1 MHLILPK
8 ISTESDFL
16 WWKEH
21 KGSPKRV
28 GKKIW
33 FGTFNCIYNSWINIY
48 LSRCKCLFNDIFVK
62 FQGLETVKIW
72 LLRSRDNSKQ
82 DGKSLCCKLVIHLF
96 ENTTPYCHVDLNL
109 HLDLDPCVPLSLPIN
124 KLEMSLCVRKE
135 FPFCVTS
142 SSKAHKEFK
151 MHTQRGL
158 FLMEIDTKGQLLT
171 KLEKS
176 KHFKAE
182 FVMTEF
188 MGSKV
193 EFCMLHCILTKV
205 SKALDTLQ
213 LFFWRKKVSF
223 LNRESHMHFAVL
235 LPTLYLV

>member
-1 MHLILPK
+1 MVVFLPLLTWYLLQNIQRFFFVWIFWLWSPHDDQLLLMHLILPK

-33 FGTFNCIYNSWINIY
+33 LGTFNCIYNSWINIY
-48 LSRCKCLFNDIFVK
+48 LSRCKFLFNDIFVLRK
-62 FQGLETVKIW
+62 IQGLETVKIW

-135 FPFCVTS
+135 FPFSVLLQAAKHTKN
-142 SSKAHKEFK
+142 SKCTHNVVFSWWKL
-151 MHTQRGL
+151 TQ
-158 FLMEIDTKGQLLT
+158 
-171 KLEKS
+171 
-176 KHFKAE
+176 
-182 FVMTEF
+182 
-188 MGSKV
+188 
-193 EFCMLHCILTKV
+193 KV
-205 SKALDTLQ
+205 SC
-213 LFFWRKKVSF
+213 
-223 LNRESHMHFAVL
+223 
-235 LPTLYLV
+235 